1 MNSSI
6 IKHTIM
12 KKIYSIP
19 SLTVVT
25 MDYADIV
32 TESTEY
38 GGIKRGGD
46 AEAPNRRNAIWDE

>member
-1 MNSSI
+1 
-6 IKHTIM
+6 M

-32 TESTEY
+32 TESPEY
-38 GGIKRGGD
+38 GGKKRGGD